1 MIFRKAD
8 IIAIVISAIFIFG
21 AFYIVS
27 AGAGVGGGGA
37 FFGNCSDSN
46 ASFYCLS
53 YGSINAIT
61 PNSFLLG
68 SQNEVT
74 VYYSFG
80 TETDCANVTLNM
92 KIDTYLDGI
101 LVSTNNLS
109 EWAVGN
115 YTASQ
120 QVPVIE
126 LAVGMHSVKMVF
138 TDLNN
143 GKSIEDIKYFEI
155 TGTPESCVNNQPV
168 VYLSPW
174 TDPANYPGL
183 VCYFAY
189 ISTSLDSN
197 PANETIIA
205 DDLPCAQSS
214 VISWTGAQSGA
225 AYHDFVRYKAVR
237 IFSDDF
243 EQAGTEYTNGWTTF
257 TDASVGHR
265 MTPTWSTTGKK
276 LRLQSKLGTDPDNGA
291 QQMFTVGSFQKIKI
305 DYRRKTTSS
314 AEPGSFNAEYSFDG
328 SNFTNLETL
337 TGDTPSGTVSFW
349 VSNPGNTNIWF
360 RFYVNGPTADTFVA
374 YIDNV
379 SVFGEYDGVINK
391 GPLIRSNSFT
401 APVCSASGAA
411 PVANATISKD
421 GVNYSNLITVVQ
433 GVPTRIY
440 LAASSGGGV
449 SSDPDV
455 WTAALGGVSSGGGKC
470 EWNRDLDQGS
480 PPSFEPP
487 PIMNPNSPADCNIS
501 LGSLTFNDPV
511 GTIRTYEVLKI
522 TDNGGLSSN
531 IDFVQVKVDPP
542 GASNNPPIANAG
554 NDMTVDENT
563 SASIVSESISDPDG
577 DALTYTWSCNGGS
590 VSPSSGTD
598 SPPYNLNA
606 AYNAPLVSGTDVYTC
621 TLNVSDGSL
630 SDSDTT
636 QITVND
642 TAAPPEFELSIG
654 GPIIATIIGGV
665 FTNST
670 KTTVK
675 VNADAGFSDTVNLS
689 FSLSNPNL
697 PGPAQHV
704 FTDIGSSDGNT
715 LGTEVIQPEYLTG
728 SFYNV
733 RVPQNTDAG
742 TYDITLRGRS
752 GSINK
757 FADVILTVE
766 VRDPGIIEVLEK
778 PFKIFSSLEPF
789 DFLGYLMSVI

>member
-8 IIAIVISAIFIFG
+8 IIAIVISAVFILG

-27 AGAGVGGGGA
+27 AGAGGGGSGGA
-37 FFGNCSDSN
+37 FFGQCPGNP
-46 ASFYCLS
+46 YCLS
-53 YGSINAIT
+53 YGFINTIT

-68 SQNEVT
+68 SRNDVT
-74 VYYSFG
+74 VDYSFG
-80 TETDCANVTLNM
+80 TEVDCANVTLNM

-109 EWAVGN
+109 TWAVGN

-120 QVPVIE
+120 QVSV
-126 LAVGMHSVKMVF
+126 VGLSVGIHSIKMVF

-143 GKSIEDIKYFEI
+143 NASIEDMEYFDI
-155 TGTPESCVNNQPV
+155 TGPLDSCQNNQPT
-168 VYLSPW
+168 VYLDPW

-183 VCYFAY
+183 VCYSAY
-189 ISTSLDSN
+189 IATSPDSN
-197 PANETIIA
+197 PANETRIA
-205 DDLPCAQSS
+205 GDFPC
-214 VISWTGAQSGA
+214 SWPGKVSWSGAQAGA
-225 AYHDFVRYKAVR
+225 QYHDFVRYQVVR
-237 IFSDDF
+237 LFFDDF
-243 EQAGTEYTNGWTTF
+243 EQAGATYKNGWTAF
-257 TDASVGHR
+257 TDASVGSR
-265 MTPTWSTTGKK
+265 MIPTWSTTGKK
-276 LRLQSKLGTDPDNGA
+276 LQLQSAVSTDPDNGA
-291 QQMFTVGSFQKIKI
+291 QRMMDVGNYSKIKI
-305 DYRRKTTSS
+305 AYRRSTKLDSGS
-314 AEPGSFNAEYSFDG
+314 GSFNAEYSFDG
-328 SNFTNLETL
+328 VNFTNLETI
-337 TGDTPSGTVSFW
+337 TSTIPGDIVSFPIE
-349 VSNPGNTNIWF
+349 NPGNANVWI
-360 RFYVNGPTADTFVA
+360 RFYVNGPSLNKFKA

-379 SVFGEYDGVINK
+379 SVLGEYDGVANK
-391 GPLIRSNSFT
+391 GPLIRSNAFT
-401 APVCSASGAA
+401 APVCSAPGAS

-433 GVPTRIY
+433 GVATPIY

-449 SSDPDV
+449 SSDPDG

-470 EWNRDLDQGS
+470 EWNRDLDQES

-487 PIMNPNSPADCNIS
+487 PIMNPNSPAGCNIS
-501 LGSLTFNDPV
+501 LDSLTFNDPV
-511 GTIRTYEVLKI
+511 GSIRTYEVLKI
-522 TDNGGLSSN
+522 TDNGGLVSN
-531 IDFVQVKVDPP
+531 IDSVQVKVDPP
-542 GASNNPPIANAG
+542 GAPNNPPIANAG

-563 SASIVSESISDPDG
+563 SASIVNESISDPDG
-577 DALTYTWSCNGGS
+577 DDLTYTWSCTGGS
-590 VSPSSGTD
+590 VSPSSGMDPT
-598 SPPYNLNA
+598 PYNLNA

-630 SDSDTT
+630 SDSDTM
-636 QITVND
+636 QVTVND

-654 GPIIATIIGGV
+654 GPIIATIIGGG

-697 PGPAQHV
+697 PGPTQHV

-715 LGTEVIQPEYLTG
+715 LGTEVIQAEYLTG